1 MKSPLVRGVL
11 ALGRDARSAIVALA
25 VAGGIVAWR
34 VLLHDHVRV
43 RAWLVVLLVVMV
55 AIAFIA
61 LDWMRAAERD
71 TRLRTEGEL
80 RRGQTD
86 LEAAH
91 TSLAEAT
98 TERQQNPAAQEV
110 IAQVR
115 SLSST
120 LRQRVRNYPST
131 AGLYVL
137 PAEYARYQSVVSR
150 ATALLQP
157 VPADTAHVLD
167 HLNPGGGGTSVDA
180 MIAVLDHLVEVELRN
195 WGLRDD

>member
-1 MKSPLVRGVL
+1 VKSPLVRGAL
-11 ALGRDARSAIVALA
+11 ALGRDARSAIVAL
-25 VAGGIVAWR
+25 VFAGGIVAWR

-43 RAWLVVLLVVMV
+43 RAWLVVLLVVVV

-61 LDWMRAAERD
+61 LDWMRAGERD

-98 TERQQNPAAQEV
+98 TERQPNPAAQDV
-110 IAQVR
+110 IAQAS

-120 LRQRVRNYPST
+120 LRQRVRIYPST
-131 AGLYVL
+131 TGLYVL
-137 PAEYARYQSVVSR
+137 PAEYARYQSVVER
-150 ATALLQP
+150 ATVLLQP
-157 VPADTAHVLD
+157 LPADLTSVLD
-167 HLNPGGGGTSVDA
+167 NLNPDGGGTSVDA
-180 MIAVLDHLVEVELRN
+180 MIAVLDHLEVELRN